1 MDIRIKPD
9 AEMRENVLLN
19 KVYTKFHKAL
29 CDLKATDIGI
39 SFPKYRVKL
48 GEVIRIHAS
57 SDRLKELQ
65 MMNWLGGLSGY
76 CDVSDILPVPKT
88 VEGYRTVSRVQPTM
102 TLAKLEKRV
111 KYQKVNGDLITKEE
125 VEAYKKQYKAKMF
138 AQGLDNPYLELQ
150 SNSNGHKHRR
160 FIQFGELLESCTEG
174 EFDQFGLSK
183 TAGIPWF

>member
-48 GEVIRIHAS
+48 GEVVRIHAS

-65 MMNWLGGLSGY
+65 TMNWLGGLSGY
-76 CDVSDILPVPKT
+76 CDASDVLPVPEQVK
-88 VEGYRTVSRVQPTM
+88 YRVISRVQSNM
-102 TLAKLEKRV
+102 TEAKLRRLIKRGSILPE
-111 KYQKVNGDLITKEE
+111 QIKV
-125 VEAYKKQYKAKMF
+125 YKAKMF
-138 AQGLDNPYLELQ
+138 AAGLDNPYLELQ

-160 FIQFGELLESCTEG
+160 FVQFGDLSSTQVEG

-183 TAGIPWF
+183 TASIPWF